1 MDASTKYKMTIGHR
15 IRKLQRSGF
24 SLSFADYGE
33 REDAPLGSD
42 RAAAAW
48 AVNLADSVELCDLIF
63 VNDDCQ
69 NVVLTVSA
77 EAMPSPIIDFAAP
90 SAIFDSIA
98 ALIG

>member
-1 MDASTKYKMTIGHR
+1 MDASTKFKTSVGHR

-24 SLSFADYGE
+24 SLVFADYGE

-48 AVNLADSVELCDLIF
+48 AVNLADSVEVCDLIF
-63 VNDDCQ
+63 VSDDCE

-90 SAIFDSIA
+90 SPIFDFVAS
-98 ALIG
+98 LIG